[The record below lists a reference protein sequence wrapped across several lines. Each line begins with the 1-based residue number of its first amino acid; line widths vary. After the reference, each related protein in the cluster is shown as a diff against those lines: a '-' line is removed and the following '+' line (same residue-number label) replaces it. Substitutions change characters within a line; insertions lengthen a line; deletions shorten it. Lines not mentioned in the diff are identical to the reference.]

1 MNFLLASS
9 IAISPHPDTQQ
20 VPIPLATTAA
30 WLVIPP
36 LTVRIPCEAFIPV
49 ISSGDVSSLT
59 RTTFSPLAF
68 HSSASSAENTILPHA
83 APGDAPRPLPAGV
96 AALSAA
102 ASNCG

>member
-1 MNFLLASS
+1 MAM
-9 IAISPHPDTQQ
+9 SPHPDTQQ
-20 VPIPLATTAA
+20 VPMPLATTAA

-49 ISSGDVSSLT
+49 ISSGEVSSRT

-68 HSSASSAENTILPHA
+68 HASASSAENTILPQA
-83 APGDAPRPLPAGV
+83 APGDAPSPLPAGV